1 MVVFDSEFLKITYD
15 EKLNAILEEWK
26 LYFGPKVEL
35 DTFRKPLL
43 ALIDIFKEKKL
54 SKWLSDNTEQTRL
67 NEQDQFW
74 LEDEFYPAI
83 VSAGLNH
90 VALVNA
96 KNILGTSIAKNCLS
110 NLSKDLEI
118 EIFNKSQPA
127 QKWLAEV

>member
-1 MVVFDSEFLKITYD
+1 
-15 EKLNAILEEWK
+15 
-26 LYFGPKVEL
+26 
-35 DTFRKPLL
+35 L